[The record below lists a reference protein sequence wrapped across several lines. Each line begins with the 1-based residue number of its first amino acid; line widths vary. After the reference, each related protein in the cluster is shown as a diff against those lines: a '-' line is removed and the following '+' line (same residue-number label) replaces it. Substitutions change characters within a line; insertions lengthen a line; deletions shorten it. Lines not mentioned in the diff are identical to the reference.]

1 MVVQSFL
8 SRVRDSECGISYSSV
23 APHGTELADKLRSR
37 SHCCSGRSAI
47 NATEDDLFMRVVCRI
62 MILQYSAAVKAGFFS
77 SGFRVCSTDTTV
89 GRQLPVRSR
98 PSLCIVV
105 VVAADR
111 QLVGQWDDT
120 FSWRLAASGLR
131 VCEFVPGPWHVAR
144 PSRSGVFPPVRPEL

>member
-1 MVVQSFL
+1 MRHQ
-8 SRVRDSECGISYSSV
+8 SYSTTLVV

-37 SHCCSGRSAI
+37 SHCVVADRQLTQRKTTFSSG
-47 NATEDDLFMRVVCRI
+47 VVCRI

-89 GRQLPVRSR
+89 SRQLPVRSR
-98 PSLCIVV
+98 PSLCTV

-120 FSWRLAASGLR
+120 FSWRLAALFLR

-144 PSRSGVFPPVRPEL
+144 RSGVFPPVRPEL